1 MDLLQECATNYTK
14 LLTSRYHIICGRS
27 KAGQKERL
35 AFDITFWQS
44 DFYHLAGL
52 HKLSDLPPFRRLRKP
67 DTIAKILDGQLTE
80 SLARKSDYFSQI
92 EDRLILLA
100 NLEPFLDSNDLV
112 FRYDKK
118 YAPGTTIEA
127 NYLLQ
132 NLFQQRIAYL
142 FLAQRHEDNTQVCKS
157 FFYKKN
163 IDYTKGQQKFALLYK
178 EKTNLTTGTTVVQ
191 YDKL

>member
-35 AFDITFWQS
+35 SFDITFWQS

-80 SLARKSDYFSQI
+80 SLARKSDYFPQI

-100 NLEPFLDSNDLV
+100 NLEAFLDSNDLV
-112 FRYDKK
+112 FRYDKNTPP
-118 YAPGTTIEA
+118 APPSKPTIFCKTSFSSASPTCFSPSDTKTIPRSANPFSIRKTETTQKA
-127 NYLLQ
+127 SKNS
-132 NLFQQRIAYL
+132 LF
-142 FLAQRHEDNTQVCKS
+142 FT
-157 FFYKKN
+157 
-163 IDYTKGQQKFALLYK
+163 K
-178 EKTNLTTGTTVVQ
+178 EKTNLTTGTTIVQ

>member
-92 EDRLILLA
+92 ED
-100 NLEPFLDSNDLV
+100 
-112 FRYDKK
+112 
-118 YAPGTTIEA
+118 PGTTIEA

-163 IDYTKGQQKFALLYK
+163 RDYTKGQQKFALLYK
-178 EKTNLTTGTTVVQ
+178 EKINLTTGTTIVQ
-191 YDKL
+191 YEKL